1 MLRGGQSKA
10 MPQPDTYDGLA
21 AALLEVAKIRFGAF
35 RERFG
40 REPEPDEPLLF
51 DPNEDEPIEAS
62 WSDRMLQVLA
72 AASATNIDVA
82 PVLQFLGF
90 RSIRS

>member
-1 MLRGGQSKA
+1 MVRGGQSKA
-10 MPQPDTYDGLA
+10 MPQLDTYDGLA
-21 AALLEVAKIRFGAF
+21 AALLEIAKIRFRAF

-51 DPNEDEPIEAS
+51 DPSEDEPIEAS
-62 WSDRMLQVLA
+62 WSERMLQVLA
-72 AASATNIDVA
+72 AASVTDVDAA

-90 RSIRS
+90 EYDQ

>member
-1 MLRGGQSKA
+1 MVRGGQSKA
-10 MPQPDTYDGLA
+10 MPQLDTYDGLA
-21 AALLEVAKIRFGAF
+21 AALLEIAKIRFHAF

-51 DPNEDEPIEAS
+51 DPSEDEPIEAS
-62 WSDRMLQVLA
+62 WSERMLQVLA
-72 AASATNIDVA
+72 AASVTDVDAA

-90 RSIRS
+90 EYDQ